1 MALPKALNLQKWID
15 DNQDMLK
22 RPPVNNELIFK
33 DADMMVMMVGGPN
46 VRMDF
51 HINPVEEFFYQL
63 KGDCFL
69 NTYDDN
75 GQPAKIVIKEGEVL
89 MLPARTLH
97 SPQRPDPDSIGLVV
111 EPVRPEGQ
119 LDRLQWHCQECH
131 QVVHYVEAKV
141 MSIVEDLPKLYDAF
155 HSDMNA
161 RTCKNCGVVHPGK
174 EKPGKEKPI
183 S

>member
-1 MALPKALNLQKWID
+1 MALPKALNLQKWIN
-15 DNQDMLK
+15 DNQAMLK

-46 VRMDF
+46 VRMDY

-75 GQPAKIVIKEGEVL
+75 GEPAKIHIKEGEVL

-111 EPVRPEGQ
+111 EPARPEGQ
-119 LDRLQWHCQECH
+119 LDRLQWHCQQCH

-141 MSIVEDLPKLYDAF
+141 MSIVEDLPKVYDTF

-161 RTCKNCGVVHPGK
+161 RTCKNCGAIHPGK
-174 EKPGKEKPI
+174 EKPTT
-183 S
+183 